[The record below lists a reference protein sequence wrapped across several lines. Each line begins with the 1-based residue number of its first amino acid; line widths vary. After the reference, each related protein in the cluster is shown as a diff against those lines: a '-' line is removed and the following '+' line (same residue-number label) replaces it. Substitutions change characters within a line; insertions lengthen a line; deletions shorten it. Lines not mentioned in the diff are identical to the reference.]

1 MAMESPT
8 FDKLKEEGNNSI
20 KEKRYQDAVECYSAA
35 LKLKPREHTV
45 FSNRSLAYLRIG
57 KLEES
62 LSDAQMCV
70 EVCPCTICL
79 RLYAKGSDAE
89 HAPAV

>member
-45 FSNRSLAYLRIG
+45 FSNRSLAYL
-57 KLEES
+57 
-62 LSDAQMCV
+62 
-70 EVCPCTICL
+70 
-79 RLYAKGSDAE
+79 
-89 HAPAV
+89 